1 MRASILVAAL
11 VAACV
16 SAPVHEFTRA
26 TFTPEELPTVAEAS
40 AYRRTATS
48 AQVEEFL
55 ARLDARSDLVRTLSI
70 GTSNEGRDLVVA
82 FVADPPLSTPQE
94 LRASAKPL
102 VFLVGNIHAG
112 EVCGK
117 EALAMLAREYA
128 GGHALLEH
136 VNLAFLPNYNPD
148 GNDRMAPDN
157 RPGQVGPEEMG
168 TRANAQGLDLNRDWV
183 KADAPETRAFIGFL
197 NDYDPLV
204 IVDTHTTDGSH
215 HRYLITYQGPKHPAG
230 DGEVI
235 AYVRDTLLPAVGAT
249 LRERTGFDSFF
260 YGNFEAQHTQWTTY
274 PADPRYGEGY
284 RGMRNRVAILSEA
297 YSYAPF
303 EERVV
308 GTLEFCRA
316 IVEYTAEHHAA
327 MQALCDAA
335 DARTVARGAHP
346 TADDTIALAVEA
358 RPFEAGYTVLGYEEY
373 DASGAHVGPGAPREW
388 TCSLVNDFV
397 PTLSVALPRAYLVD
411 PAAAAAIG
419 HLELHG
425 VEFTRLVEPLDVEV
439 ESYRVLAVQAA
450 RQPFQGRVRT
460 EEIEVATEA
469 GRRTFPAGTVIVR
482 TAQPLGALAAYLLE
496 PQAEDGLAAWNF
508 FDPHL
513 AAGALFPVARAR
525 VVPEALKAH

>member
-1 MRASILVAAL
+1 MRASILVAAF

-16 SAPVHEFTRA
+16 SAPVHDLVRA
-26 TFTPEELPTVAEAS
+26 TFTPEELPTVAEGS
-40 AYRRTATS
+40 AFRRTATS
-48 AQVEEFL
+48 ADVEEFL
-55 ARLDARSDLVRTLSI
+55 ARLDGRSDLVRTLSI
-70 GTSNEGRDLVVA
+70 GTSNEGRELVVA
-82 FVADPPLSTPQE
+82 FVADPPLSTPE
-94 LRASAKPL
+94 EVRASHKPL

-157 RPGQVGPEEMG
+157 RPGQVGPETMG

-230 DGEVI
+230 DAEVI
-235 AYVRDTLLPAVGAT
+235 TYVRDTLLPSVGTT
-249 LRERTGFDSFF
+249 LHERTGFDSFF
-260 YGNFEAQHTQWTTY
+260 YGNFEARHTQWTTY

-297 YSYAPF
+297 YAYAPF

-316 IVEYTAEHHAA
+316 IVEYTAEHAGEL
-327 MQALCDAA
+327 QALCAAA
-335 DARTVARGAHP
+335 DARTVARGLQP
-346 TADDTIALAVEA
+346 TANDTVALVVEA
-358 RPFEAGYTVLGYEEY
+358 RPFEEPSTVLGYEEY

-388 TCSLVNDFV
+388 SCALVNDFV
-397 PTLSVALPRAYLVD
+397 PTLSVPLPRAYLVD
-411 PAAAAAIG
+411 AAAADAIAR
-419 HLELHG
+419 LELHG
-425 VEFTRLVEPLDVEV
+425 VEFTRLAEPLELEV
-439 ESYRVLAVQAA
+439 ESYRVLAVRPAGG
-450 RQPFQGRVRT
+450 RFQGRLRT
-460 EEIEVATEA
+460 EEIDVAVEVGT
-469 GRRTFPAGTVIVR
+469 RRFPAGTVEVR
-482 TAQPLGALAAYLLE
+482 TAQPLGSLAAYLLE

-508 FDPHL
+508 FDRHL
-513 AAGALFPVARAR
+513 ATGALFPVARLGA
-525 VVPEALKAH
+525 VSAAPESH